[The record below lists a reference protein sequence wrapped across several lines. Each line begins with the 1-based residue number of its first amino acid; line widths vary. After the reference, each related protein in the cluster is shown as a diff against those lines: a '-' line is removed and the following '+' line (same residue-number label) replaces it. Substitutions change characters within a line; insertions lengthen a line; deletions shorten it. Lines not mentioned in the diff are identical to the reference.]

1 MNVETYKQAL
11 NELSNDDYQAILED
25 DAALIVFQDKSLTLG
40 KPDEAYVIYE
50 LGEDRFESVDALKAH
65 LLEQADAML
74 HEYYQFNPLS
84 KLFFNQSLTNII
96 NENGENVF
104 VSMPGQ
110 EAQLKLFCENG
121 KLIAEGPESP
131 RFKYGFNLNL
141 KDKVLPQA
149 VSNKVKNWVQSGS
162 AYEEYISVNVCRF
175 SCIE

>member
-25 DAALIVFQDKSLTLG
+25 DAALVVFQDKALTLG

-50 LGEDRFESVDALKAH
+50 LGDDQFDSVDALKAH
-65 LLEQADAML
+65 LLEQAEEML
-74 HEYYQFNPLS
+74 QEYYQYNPLS
-84 KLFFNQSLTNII
+84 KMFFNQSLMDLI
-96 NENGENVF
+96 NENDENAF

-110 EAQLKLFCENG
+110 EAKLKLFCENG
-121 KLIAEGPESP
+121 KLVAEGPESP
-131 RFKYGFNLNL
+131 RFKYGFNLHL
-141 KDKVLPQA
+141 KEKMLPQA
-149 VSNKVKNWVQSGS
+149 ISNKVKNWVQSGT